1 MSHQSHGLV
10 VGARELANLIL
21 TRFFFRIKEE
31 ATRGAKMEDGLLNA
45 VVDISDG
52 SDDVSTIGEMS
63 AYTSNTRGAVTRN
76 AVSPERV
83 RDNSSAKTTPTP
95 KHRNTKT
102 CPHSSK
108 SVRSSG
114 CVDVPTCTH
123 GGTPTRSPTRA
134 GMSTRSSSRVGAS
147 TRTPIRG
154 GGSARSLGR
163 GSASKTATRS
173 SSRLASTRSSGGGG
187 V

>member
-1 MSHQSHGLV
+1 MG
-10 VGARELANLIL
+10 
-21 TRFFFRIKEE
+21 
-31 ATRGAKMEDGLLNA
+31 EDGLLNA
-45 VVDISDG
+45 VVDTSDG
-52 SDDVSTIGEMS
+52 SDDVSTIDEMS
-63 AYTSNTRGAVTRN
+63 AYTSSSQGAVTRN
-76 AVSPERV
+76 AVSPEHV

-123 GGTPTRSPTRA
+123 GGTPTRSHTRA

-147 TRTPIRG
+147 TRTPIRVVG
-154 GGSARSLGR
+154 
-163 GSASKTATRS
+163 
-173 SSRLASTRSSGGGG
+173 RLAHWVVVVRRKLLL
-187 V
+187 VHLLVLHQHVH